1 MLINPVKH
9 VKIADYLKYRDKNL
23 DSQQLLDFAL
33 DKVDDMKARDIVK
46 LDVRETSSITDYLVI
61 CTGTSKRHV
70 QSIAD
75 HVAKEAR
82 HAGETPIGQE
92 GQDVGEWVL
101 VDLGDVVVHVMQ
113 DQTRDFYDLEKL
125 WG

>member
-1 MLINPVKH
+1 M
-9 VKIADYLKYRDKNL
+9 
-23 DSQQLLDFAL
+23 DSKQLLAFAL
-33 DKVDDMKARDIVK
+33 DKVDDMKARDVVQI
-46 LDVRETSSITDYLVI
+46 DVREKSDITDYLLI
-61 CTGTSKRHV
+61 CSGNSRRHV

-75 HVAKEAR
+75 HVAKSAR
-82 HAGETPIGQE
+82 HTGEEPLGYE
-92 GQDVGEWVL
+92 GQTEGEWVL

>member
-1 MLINPVKH
+1 M
-9 VKIADYLKYRDKNL
+9 
-23 DSQQLLDFAL
+23 DSQQLLDLAL

-46 LDVRETSSITDYLVI
+46 LDVRDVSSITDYLVI
-61 CTGTSKRHV
+61 CSGNSKRHV

-82 HAGETPIGQE
+82 DAGEPPIGQE
-92 GQDVGEWVL
+92 GQDIGEWVL

>member
-1 MLINPVKH
+1 LN
-9 VKIADYLKYRDKNL
+9 
-23 DSQQLLDFAL
+23 SEQLLDFAL

-46 LDVRETSSITDYLVI
+46 LDVKDISSVTDYLIV
-61 CTGTSKRHV
+61 CSGNSKRHV

-75 HVAKEAR
+75 HVAKESR
-82 HAGETPIGQE
+82 HAGEEPIGQE

-113 DQTRDFYDLEKL
+113 DQTRSLYDLEKL

>member
-1 MLINPVKH
+1 M
-9 VKIADYLKYRDKNL
+9 
-23 DSQQLLDFAL
+23 DSKQLLAFAL
-33 DKVDDMKARDIVK
+33 DKVDDMKARDVVH

-61 CTGTSKRHV
+61 CTGTSKRHA

-75 HVAKEAR
+75 HVAKSAR
-82 HAGETPIGQE
+82 DAGEPPIGQE

-113 DQTRDFYDLEKL
+113 EQTRAFYDLEKL

>member
-1 MLINPVKH
+1 MLIKPIKR
-9 VKIADYLKYRDKNL
+9 VKITDYLNNRDRNL
-23 DSQQLLDFAL
+23 DSQQLVDFAL

-46 LDVRETSSITDYLVI
+46 LDVRDTSSITDYLVI

-82 HAGETPIGQE
+82 HAGESPLGHE
-92 GQDVGEWVL
+92 GQNVGEWVL

-113 DQTRDFYDLEKL
+113 DETRGFYDLEKL

>member
-1 MLINPVKH
+1 MN
-9 VKIADYLKYRDKNL
+9 
-23 DSQQLLDFAL
+23 SEQLLDFAL
-33 DKVDDMKARDIVK
+33 DKVDDMKARDVVK
-46 LDVRETSSITDYLVI
+46 LDVRDVSTVTDYLVV
-61 CTGTSKRHV
+61 CSGNSKRHV

-75 HVAKEAR
+75 NVAKAAR
-82 HAGETPIGQE
+82 HAGEEPLGQE

-113 DQTRDFYDLEKL
+113 DQTRSLYDLEKL

>member
-1 MLINPVKH
+1 MN
-9 VKIADYLKYRDKNL
+9 
-23 DSQQLLDFAL
+23 SEQLLDFAL
-33 DKVDDMKARDIVK
+33 DKVDDMKARDVVK
-46 LDVRETSSITDYLVI
+46 LDVRDISSVTDYLVI
-61 CTGTSKRHV
+61 CSGNSKRHV

-82 HAGETPIGQE
+82 HAGEEPMGQE
-92 GQDVGEWVL
+92 GLDIGEWAL

-113 DQTRDFYDLEKL
+113 DQTRSLYDLEKL

>member
-1 MLINPVKH
+1 MLIKPLKR
-9 VKIADYLKYRDKNL
+9 VKITDYLNNRDRNL
-23 DSQQLLDFAL
+23 DSQQLVDFAL

-46 LDVRETSSITDYLVI
+46 LDVRDTSSITDYLVI

-82 HAGETPIGQE
+82 HAGESPLGHE
-92 GQDVGEWVL
+92 GQNVGEWVL

-113 DQTRDFYDLEKL
+113 DETRGFYDLEKL

>member
-1 MLINPVKH
+1 MN
-9 VKIADYLKYRDKNL
+9 
-23 DSQQLLDFAL
+23 SQQLLDFAF
-33 DKVDDMKARDIVK
+33 DKVDDMKARDIIK
-46 LDVRETSSITDYLVI
+46 IDVRGKSSVTDYLII
-61 CTGTSKRHV
+61 CSGTSKRHV

-82 HAGETPIGQE
+82 HAGEPPLGYE
-92 GQDVGEWVL
+92 GQTQGEWVL

-113 DQTRDFYDLEKL
+113 DQTRDFYELEKL

>member
-1 MLINPVKH
+1 LN
-9 VKIADYLKYRDKNL
+9 
-23 DSQQLLDFAL
+23 SQQLLDFAF
-33 DKVDDMKARDIVK
+33 DKVDDMKAKNIVT
-46 LDVRETSSITDYLVI
+46 LDVREKSSIADFLVI

-82 HAGETPIGQE
+82 HAGESPLGQE
-92 GQDVGEWVL
+92 GQVEGEWVL
-101 VDLGDVVVHVMQ
+101 VDLGDVIVHVMQ
-113 DQTRDFYDLEKL
+113 DQTRSFYELEKL

>member
-1 MLINPVKH
+1 MN
-9 VKIADYLKYRDKNL
+9 
-23 DSQQLLDFAL
+23 SQQLLDFAF
-33 DKVDDMKARDIVK
+33 DKVDDMKAKDIIT
-46 LDVRETSSITDYLVI
+46 LDVREKSSIADFLVI

-82 HAGETPIGQE
+82 HVGETPLGHE
-92 GQDVGEWVL
+92 GQVEGEWVL
-101 VDLGDVVVHVMQ
+101 VDLGDVIVHVMQ
-113 DQTRDFYDLEKL
+113 DQTRSFYELEKL

>member
-1 MLINPVKH
+1 LSIEKET
-9 VKIADYLKYRDKNL
+9 L
-23 DSQQLLDFAL
+23 DSEQLLDFAL

-46 LDVRETSSITDYLVI
+46 LNVKELSSVTDYFVV
-61 CTGTSKRHV
+61 CSGNSKRHV
-70 QSIAD
+70 QSIAE

-82 HAGETPIGQE
+82 HAGEEPLGVE

-101 VDLGDVVVHVMQ
+101 VDLGDVIIHVMQ
-113 DQTRDFYDLEKL
+113 DQTRDLYDLEKL